1 MLMVNNWFLNV
12 WQEYVGIFKADC
24 RMSELTFFK
33 LQCSMSRIKLICWAV
48 YVWLKN
54 FQKLTLYERLNIL
67 EGYMSKYFAGIAH
80 NCQLK

>member
-1 MLMVNNWFLNV
+1 MNF

-24 RMSELTFFK
+24 RMSELTFF
-33 LQCSMSRIKLICWAV
+33 LNCSVQWAELKLICWAD
-48 YVWLKN
+48 YVWLKI